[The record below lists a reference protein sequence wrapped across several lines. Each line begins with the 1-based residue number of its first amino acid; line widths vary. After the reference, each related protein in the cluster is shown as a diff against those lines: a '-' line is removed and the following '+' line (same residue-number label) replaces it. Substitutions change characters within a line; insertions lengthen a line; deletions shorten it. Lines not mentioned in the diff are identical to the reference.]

1 MQLSSGNDFQP
12 NQLLSKQLMALLNC
26 HCAGCMSL
34 LARPCLPR
42 YVHRMPAA
50 FAPLHRCTEKRACNS
65 DRRCHS
71 RASVTAET
79 EIDSKQSV
87 TVRPAMLSELDD
99 VAWLRAEAFYEVTLH
114 IHCARVLGQRSNE
127 RDVESGLTSR
137 LRHGTGHSAF
147 VQDQPHLRYV
157 GSFKR
162 QFKEQEARSLRDRIR
177 QRQGQVGPDCVCLVA
192 IEEADGEGPEV
203 LGTLD
208 VEPPGSALA
217 RDREAPAVSALPIA
231 SEYGRE
237 RAGDI
242 PGHLAWIRRRLLG
255 WTPKGKLC
263 SAGVHICAQC
273 GGVQQ
278 A

>member
-1 MQLSSGNDFQP
+1 M
-12 NQLLSKQLMALLNC
+12 
-26 HCAGCMSL
+26 
-34 LARPCLPR
+34 
-42 YVHRMPAA
+42 
-50 FAPLHRCTEKRACNS
+50 
-65 DRRCHS
+65 
-71 RASVTAET
+71 
-79 EIDSKQSV
+79 
-87 TVRPAMLSELDD
+87 
-99 VAWLRAEAFYEVTLH
+99 
-114 IHCARVLGQRSNE
+114 
-127 RDVESGLTSR
+127 
-137 LRHGTGHSAF
+137 
-147 VQDQPHLRYV
+147 
-157 GSFKR
+157 
-162 QFKEQEARSLRDRIR
+162 
-177 QRQGQVGPDCVCLVA
+177 A